1 MKHYHTCITYTIG
14 TSRFLTKLRIL
25 ESKNKLALV
34 HKPPLLQPPPLFD
47 VCAWNDEEE
56 WVVDEK
62 LAMSFELSNWMKDYA
77 YDLKATTYLISYS
90 WKNALSIVPTYYIVL
105 WRSSKILTE
114 QEYLPIY
121 RGSSHKTVKQGT
133 YYYDKTAICAYA
145 MWWYLYYKI
154 AVIWEEFDSFYSI
167 IKNRLCSKNVL
178 CMDILCG
185 DPLTEIYWHWLQ

>member
-1 MKHYHTCITYTIG
+1 MGWAKTRPRLLMRNIHIHIVSALPLCIGPVKHYHTCITYTIG

-121 RGSSHKTVKQGT
+121 RGSSHKTVKQGR
-133 YYYDKTAICAYA
+133 
-145 MWWYLYYKI
+145 YLLLRQNCYMCLCYVMI
-154 AVIWEEFDSFYSI
+154 SI
-167 IKNRLCSKNVL
+167 L
-178 CMDILCG
+178 
-185 DPLTEIYWHWLQ
+185 